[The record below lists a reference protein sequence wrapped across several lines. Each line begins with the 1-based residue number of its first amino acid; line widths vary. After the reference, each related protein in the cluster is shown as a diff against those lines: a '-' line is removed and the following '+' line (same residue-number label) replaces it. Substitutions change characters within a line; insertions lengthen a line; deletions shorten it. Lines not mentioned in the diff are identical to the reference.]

1 MKYSA
6 SAIAALAAT
15 VLAAPPMEPRQS
27 AGCSSAVT
35 LDASTNVFAKYT
47 LHPNSFYRAEV
58 NAAVANMTDSTLA
71 AKAKSVA
78 NVGTFLWLYVST

>member
-15 VLAAPPMEPRQS
+15 VLAAPPLEPHQKRQS
-27 AGCSSAVT
+27 SGCSSAVN
-35 LDASTNVFAKYT
+35 LDASTNVFASYT
-47 LHPNSFYRAEV
+47 LHPNSFYRDEV

-71 AKAKSVA
+71 TKAAKLADI
-78 NVGTFLWLYVST
+78 GTFLWL